1 MACVGALR
9 LRLRPPR
16 ARRRGCSTAR
26 CAAAPPPREVLV
38 VGGGAAG
45 LTAAYFAAQAGARV
59 TVLERNGE
67 CGKKILVR
75 ALRCEYRAAARLR

>member
-1 MACVGALR
+1 M
-9 LRLRPPR
+9 
-16 ARRRGCSTAR
+16 
-26 CAAAPPPREVLV
+26 

-59 TVLERNGE
+59 TILERNGE

-75 ALRCEYRAAARLR
+75 ALRQETSRWCLLALAHALTRFTARRCLAALAPTSCRFLWT